1 MVAIGS
7 QISSQHFGLEGE
19 GVGYFGGIDFAAHFQ
34 RNHIVCLGGAAY
46 RTANVYFSIGGIR
59 HGVQAVRPFA
69 EIRVVDFNRFNF
81 HRFIAVSRHHIIA
94 VGTKLDRVKQHGI
107 GLYFEAEF
115 FAV

>member
-1 MVAIGS
+1 MVAVGSQIGS
-7 QISSQHFGLEGE
+7 QHLGVKAE

-34 RNHIVCLGGAAY
+34 GNGIVCFGGTAY

-59 HGVQAVRPFA
+59 HGIQAVRTFA

-94 VGTKLDRVKQHGI
+94 VGS
-107 GLYFEAEF
+107 
-115 FAV
+115 